1 MENLDVGLYMVRG
14 GGSYPGID
22 LVIFGGFLGV
32 NFEGEKVAQGDFIGL
47 ACGDLV
53 VVANSE

>member
-1 MENLDVGLYMVRG
+1 MVRG